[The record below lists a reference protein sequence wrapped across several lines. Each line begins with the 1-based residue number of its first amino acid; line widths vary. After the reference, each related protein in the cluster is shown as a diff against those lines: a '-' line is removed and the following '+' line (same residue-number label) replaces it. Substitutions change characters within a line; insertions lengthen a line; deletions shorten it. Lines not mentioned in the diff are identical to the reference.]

1 MGRIHEPPRALLLLA
16 AFGRDPRALD
26 WARDRAA
33 TAWGPVA
40 LASDVFDFTETDYYE
55 PTMGSGLKKA
65 FFAFQRAVD
74 PEILASVKVE
84 TNLWEEQCATQWP
97 ETTTGTRATW
107 QGRGRHRPADTA
119 VIGNADPKGAS
130 RAAELPA
137 ARLLNLDPGYLTEAK
152 LVLASTKDH
161 AHRIY
166 LSQGIY
172 AEVTLSY
179 RRGHWRHHDWTY
191 PDYQRSDYQAFFD
204 RCRDYFR
211 RCVLRGDPP

>member
-16 AFGRDPRALD
+16 AFGGDRQVLD
-26 WARDRAA
+26 WARDRAS

-40 LASDVFDFTETDYYE
+40 LASKVFDFTETDYYE

-84 TNLWEEQCATQWP
+84 TNRWEAQCAGQWP
-97 ETTTGTRATW
+97 ETATVTGGKR
-107 QGRGRHRPADTA
+107 QGRGGDRPVDAA
-119 VIGNADPKGAS
+119 VIEAADREGAG
-130 RAAELPA
+130 RAAELPV
-137 ARLLNLDPGYLTEAK
+137 ARPLNLDPGYLTEAK

-179 RRGHWRHHDWTY
+179 RRGRWRHHDWTY
-191 PDYQRSDYQAFFD
+191 PDYQRGDYQAFFD
-204 RCRDYFR
+204 QCRDYFR
-211 RCVLRGDPP
+211 RCVLRGDTP